1 MIKKIKGSYKVF
13 YPNEILV
20 DYSKLSKCSLN
31 KEEIT
36 EEKLKTA
43 SLVFFGAPKDL
54 FSKSEFEALK
64 SYLEKGGNIFILLG
78 EGGESK

>member
-1 MIKKIKGSYKVF
+1 M
-13 YPNEILV
+13 
-20 DYSKLSKCSLN
+20 
-31 KEEIT
+31 
-36 EEKLKTA
+36 
-43 SLVFFGAPKDL
+43 FFGAPKDL